1 MSQLKELLAQV
12 EALQSQIA
20 EVRARETEQAIK
32 TARDL
37 ISEYQLKAEDIF
49 PGGKRK
55 ATNSPPRT
63 KVAAKYSDPATGKTW
78 SGRGLAPKWLQGKN
92 KADYL
97 IS

>member
-12 EALQSQIA
+12 ESLQSQIA
-20 EVRARETEQAIK
+20 EVRTRETEQAIK

-37 ISEYQLKAEDIF
+37 ISEYQLKSEDIF

-55 ATNSPPRT
+55 SSNLPSRT
-63 KVAAKYSDPATGKTW
+63 KVPAKYSDPATGKTW
-78 SGRGLAPKWLQGKN
+78 SGRGMAPKWLRGKN
-92 KADYL
+92 KDDYL